1 MNFSS
6 TLNLRV
12 KLGGTV
18 EENIEQLDDHFFN
31 DKTFGT
37 DLEGFL
43 ITDPGGEQE
52 ETWKIVSIIEDGKCV
67 TARFDFDDQHVTFAD
82 VPIGPGISGSEEET
96 VASLRA
102 QGFEVIAQEFSLVL
116 PEHFI
121 TIEPGLNLCYWDRNH
136 WTLEEFLEETVVPE

>member
-96 VASLRA
+96 AASLRA
-102 QGFEVIAQEFSLVL
+102 QGFEVIAQKFSLVL

>member
-82 VPIGPGISGSEEET
+82 VPIGPGISGAEEET
-96 VASLRA
+96 AASLRA

-121 TIEPGLNLCYWDRNH
+121 TIEPGLNLCYWDKNH
-136 WTLEEFLEETVVPE
+136 WTREEFLEETVLPA